1 MEERPS
7 YFSILTADVRYD
19 KRLSASE
26 KVLYS
31 EITALAN
38 KEGYCY
44 ATNRYFAELYECT
57 EKTISVQIKKLAE
70 FGYVTTSIENGY
82 KRKIYIG
89 YKEDL
94 QKSNTPL
101 YENVIPPLQKSNT
114 PPLQK
119 CKANNTSINNTNNN
133 YEKKEES
140 EPPKNDFEEIS
151 KEYDKRYP
159 CTLSSYKSRQL
170 ADILD
175 NYGKE
180 AVLFAIR
187 ESFTA
192 NVKRPIE
199 YIRSV
204 AMNKAREIENSADN
218 SKVEKIVKSKKE
230 EMKASDDFKE
240 AMKAY
245 EQAKKN
251 GYGRSMFEFIKEF
264 KDKRG
269 EISGA
274 GVAT

>member
-44 ATNRYFAELYECT
+44 ATNGYFAKLYEVA
-57 EKTISVQIKKLAE
+57 ESTISVQIKKLAE
-70 FGYVTTSIENGY
+70 CGYVTISIENGY

-94 QKSNTPL
+94 EKSNTPL
-101 YENVIPPLQKSNT
+101 YENLIPPLEKS
-114 PPLQK
+114 K
-119 CKANNTSINNTNNN
+119 DNNTSINNTNNN
-133 YEKKEES
+133 YEKKEEG
-140 EPPKNDFEEIS
+140 EPQKNDFVEIS

-159 CTLSSYKSRQL
+159 STLSSYKSRQL
-170 ADILD
+170 ADILQ

-180 AVLFAIR
+180 ATLFAIR
-187 ESFTA
+187 ESFSRNA
-192 NVKRPIE
+192 KKPID

-204 AMNKAREIENSADN
+204 AMNKAREIESNADN

-269 EISGA
+269 ETSGT